1 MSSVRTIL
9 SIDYGLKRVGIAV
22 GNTLT
27 QHAEPL
33 EIIANNGD
41 SSAVIRRIQQLIRD
55 WQADALVLGMP
66 CQPDGTAHTMTQV
79 CTDFHTQ
86 LSAIISQPVYLID
99 ERYSS
104 AILSNAVHTNSRG
117 QTRAVAQDDR
127 AAAVILQQYLD
138 ELSTRP

>member
-1 MSSVRTIL
+1 MDTAQTLIGL
-9 SIDYGLKRVGIAV
+9 DYGLKRIGVAV

-33 EIIANNGD
+33 TIIPNTHFAEILDRLRGL
-41 SSAVIRRIQQLIRD
+41 IQE
-55 WQADALVLGMP
+55 WQANALVLGLP
-66 CQPDGTAHTMTQV
+66 RHPDGTAHAMTQA
-79 CTDFHTQ
+79 CLDFHAQ
-86 LSAIISQPVYLID
+86 LSHALPLPIHWVD

-104 AILSNAVHTNSRG
+104 AVLPNHLRHNARG

-138 ELSTRP
+138 EQTH